1 MVKLFNGDNMD
12 YLKKIKDDYKNITDL
27 NIKKIKNIYIIYLE
41 SIIDQDKINDYI
53 LKIIPKSHIPR
64 NIKELIPS
72 PNIKDISDYD
82 SLSLYL
88 ESGFTI
94 IINRHQVIA
103 IETRGNLS
111 RSISTPNTESTIYGP
126 KEAFVEN
133 YQINLGLI
141 KRRIKSKDL
150 KNKDIYIGRYTKN
163 TASVLYIDSVADKEI
178 YNEVIE
184 KLESIDRD
192 GVNDITQL
200 KKYLGDKTTNPFP
213 AFKITE
219 RPDVVASALLEGKIT
234 IILDNSSSALIIPS
248 FLADFINP
256 IADHYE
262 KSININFLKVLR
274 FVCFFLAILTPAIYI
289 AITTYNQETI
299 PTTILINFQNQRS
312 EVPFPA
318 VIECVITLLICEIL
332 RESDIRFPSSY
343 GSATSILGALVL
355 GDAAVSAGIVS
366 PIMIIIVAITFISSL
381 IFTDLEIINSIRH
394 WRFFF
399 ILASA
404 IYGLFGI
411 GIGIIA
417 LFASLTSYEV
427 FGKPYFYPLSP
438 FDFTYLKQTL
448 FKMKTKKRSKLL
460 SKNLYKEAP

>member
-1 MVKLFNGDNMD
+1 MD
-12 YLKKIKDDYKNITDL
+12 YLKKIKIDYENITDL

-72 PNIKDISDYD
+72 PNIKDVSDYNT
-82 SLSLYL
+82 LSLYL

-103 IETRGNLS
+103 VETRGNLS
-111 RSISTPNTESTIYGP
+111 RSISTPNAESTIYGP
-126 KEAFVEN
+126 KESFVEN
-133 YQINLGLI
+133 YQVNLGLI

-163 TASVLYIDSVADKEI
+163 MASVLYIDSIAEKEI
-178 YNEVIE
+178 FESVIK
-184 KLESIDRD
+184 KLENIDRD

-219 RPDVVASALLEGKIT
+219 RPDVVASALLEGKIV
-234 IILDNSSSALIIPS
+234 IILDNSSNALIIPS

-262 KSININFLKVLR
+262 KAVNINFIKVLR
-274 FVCFFLAILTPAIYI
+274 FFCFFLAILTPAVYI

-299 PTTILINFQNQRS
+299 PTTILINFQDQRS
-312 EVPFPA
+312 KVPFPT
-318 VIECVITLLICEIL
+318 VIECVITLIICEIL

-343 GSATSILGALVL
+343 GSASSILGALVL
-355 GDAAVSAGIVS
+355 GEAAVSAGIVS

-399 ILASA
+399 LFIAA

-411 GIGIIA
+411 GIGIIV
-417 LFASLTSYEV
+417 LFTSLTSYEV
-427 FGKPYFYPLSP
+427 FNKPYFYPLSP
-438 FDFTYLKQTL
+438 FDFTYIKQTL

-460 SKNLYKEAP
+460 SKNRYKEAP

>member
-1 MVKLFNGDNMD
+1 MD
-12 YLKKIKDDYKNITDL
+12 YLKKIKTDYENITDL

-72 PNIKDISDYD
+72 PNIKDVSNYD
-82 SLSLYL
+82 TLSLYL

-103 IETRGNLS
+103 VETRGNLS

-126 KEAFVEN
+126 KESFVEN
-133 YQINLGLI
+133 YQVNLGLI

-150 KNKDIYIGRYTKN
+150 KNIDIYIGRYTKN
-163 TASVLYIDSVADKEI
+163 MASVLYIDSIAEKEI
-178 YNEVIE
+178 FESVIK

-219 RPDVVASALLEGKIT
+219 RPDVVASALLEGKIV
-234 IILDNSSSALIIPS
+234 IILDNSSNALIIPS

-262 KSININFLKVLR
+262 KAININFIKVLR
-274 FVCFFLAILTPAIYI
+274 FFCFFLAILTPAIYI

-299 PTTILINFQNQRS
+299 PTTILINFQDQRS
-312 EVPFPA
+312 KVPFPA
-318 VIECVITLLICEIL
+318 VIECVITLMICEIL

-355 GDAAVSAGIVS
+355 GEAAVSAGIVS

-399 ILASA
+399 LFIAA

-411 GIGIIA
+411 GIGIIV
-417 LFASLTSYEV
+417 LFTSLTSYEV
-427 FGKPYFYPLSP
+427 FNKPYFYPLSP
-438 FDFTYLKQTL
+438 FDFTYIKQTL

-460 SKNLYKEAP
+460 SKNRYKEAP

>member
-1 MVKLFNGDNMD
+1 MD
-12 YLKKIKDDYKNITDL
+12 YLKKLKEDYKNITDL

-41 SIIDQDKINDYI
+41 SIIDQDKINDYV
-53 LKIIPKSHIPR
+53 LKIIPKNHIPR

-72 PNIKDISDYD
+72 PNIKDIENYD
-82 SLSLYL
+82 NLSLYL

-103 IETRGNLS
+103 VETRGNLS

-163 TASVLYIDSVADKEI
+163 TASVLYIDSIADKEI
-178 YNEVIE
+178 FDEVVK

-192 GVNDITQL
+192 GVNDITEL
-200 KKYLGDKTTNPFP
+200 KKYLGDKTTYPFP

-219 RPDVVASALLEGKIT
+219 RPDVVASSLLEGKIA

-274 FVCFFLAILTPAIYI
+274 FACFFIAILTPAIYI

-318 VIECVITLLICEIL
+318 VIECIITLIICEIL

-381 IFTDLEIINSIRH
+381 IFTDLELINSIKH

-399 ILASA
+399 ILIAS

-417 LFASLTSYEV
+417 LFTSLTSYEV
-427 FGKPYFYPLSP
+427 FNKPYFYPLSP

>member
-1 MVKLFNGDNMD
+1 MD
-12 YLKKIKDDYKNITDL
+12 YLKKIKTDYESITDL

-72 PNIKDISDYD
+72 PNIKDVSDYD
-82 SLSLYL
+82 TLSLYL

-103 IETRGNLS
+103 VETRGNLS

-126 KEAFVEN
+126 KESFVEN
-133 YQINLGLI
+133 YQVNLGLI

-163 TASVLYIDSVADKEI
+163 MASVLYIDSIAEKEI
-178 YNEVIE
+178 FESVIK
-184 KLESIDRD
+184 KLENIDRD

-219 RPDVVASALLEGKIT
+219 RPDVVASALLEGKIV
-234 IILDNSSSALIIPS
+234 IILDNSSNALIIPS

-262 KSININFLKVLR
+262 KAININFIKVLR
-274 FVCFFLAILTPAIYI
+274 FFCFFLAILTPAIYI

-299 PTTILINFQNQRS
+299 PTTILINFQDQRS
-312 EVPFPA
+312 KVPFPA
-318 VIECVITLLICEIL
+318 VIECVITLMICEIL

-355 GDAAVSAGIVS
+355 GEAAVSAGIVS

-399 ILASA
+399 LFIAA

-411 GIGIIA
+411 GIGIIV
-417 LFASLTSYEV
+417 LFTSLTSYEV
-427 FGKPYFYPLSP
+427 FNKPYFYPLSP
-438 FDFTYLKQTL
+438 FDFTYIKQTL

-460 SKNLYKEAP
+460 SKNRYKEAP

>member
-1 MVKLFNGDNMD
+1 MD
-12 YLKKIKDDYKNITDL
+12 YLKKIKTDYENITDL

-72 PNIKDISDYD
+72 PNIKDVSDYD
-82 SLSLYL
+82 TLSLYL

-103 IETRGNLS
+103 VETRGNLS
-111 RSISTPNTESTIYGP
+111 RSISTPNTEGTIYGP
-126 KEAFVEN
+126 KESFIEN
-133 YQINLGLI
+133 YQVNLGLI

-163 TASVLYIDSVADKEI
+163 MASVLYIDSIAEKEI
-178 YNEVIE
+178 FENVIK

-192 GVNDITQL
+192 GVNDINQL
-200 KKYLGDKTTNPFP
+200 KKYLGDKSTNPFP
-213 AFKITE
+213 AFKLTE
-219 RPDVVASALLEGKIT
+219 RPDVVASALLEGKIV
-234 IILDNSSSALIIPS
+234 IILDNSSDALIVPS

-262 KSININFLKVLR
+262 KAININFIKVLR
-274 FVCFFLAILTPAIYI
+274 FFCFFLAILTPAKYI

-299 PTTILINFQNQRS
+299 PTTILINFQEQRS
-312 EVPFPA
+312 KVPFPA
-318 VIECVITLLICEIL
+318 VVECIVTLIICEIL
-332 RESDIRFPSSY
+332 RESDIRFPSNY

-355 GDAAVSAGIVS
+355 GEAAVSAGIVS

-381 IFTDLEIINSIRH
+381 IFTDLEVINSIRH

-399 ILASA
+399 LFIAS

-411 GIGIIA
+411 GIAIIA
-417 LFASLTSYEV
+417 LFTSLTSYEV
-427 FGKPYFYPLSP
+427 FNKPYFYPLSP
-438 FDFTYLKQTL
+438 FDFTYIKQTL

-460 SKNLYKEAP
+460 SKNRYKEAP

>member
-12 YLKKIKDDYKNITDL
+12 YIKKINEDYKNVTDL

-41 SIIDQDKINDYI
+41 SIIDQNKINDYI

-64 NIKELIPS
+64 DIKELIPS
-72 PNIKDISDYD
+72 PNIKDVSDYD
-82 SLSLYL
+82 TLSLYL

-94 IINRHQVIA
+94 IINRHQIIA

-111 RSISTPNTESTIYGP
+111 RSIDTPTTESTIYGP

-133 YQINLGLI
+133 YQVNLGLI
-141 KRRIKSKDL
+141 KRRIKSKHL
-150 KNKDIYIGRYTKN
+150 KNKDIFIGRYTKN
-163 TASVLYIDSVADKEI
+163 TASVIYIETIAEEKI
-178 YNEVIE
+178 YNEIIE
-184 KLESIDRD
+184 KLEAIDRD
-192 GVNDITQL
+192 GINDVSQL
-200 KKYLGDKTTNPFP
+200 KKYLGDKTKNAFP
-213 AFKITE
+213 AFKVTE
-219 RPDVVASALLEGKIT
+219 RPDVVAASLLEGKIVV
-234 IILDNSSSALIIPS
+234 ILDNSSNALILPS

-262 KSININFLKVLR
+262 KAININFLKILR
-274 FVCFFLAILTPAIYI
+274 FLCFFLAILTPAIYV

-299 PTTILINFQNQRS
+299 PTTILINFQEQRS
-312 EVPFPA
+312 KVPFSA
-318 VIECVITLLICEIL
+318 VIECFITLIICEIL

-355 GDAAVSAGIVS
+355 GEAAVAAGIVS

-394 WRFFF
+394 WRFLFLF
-399 ILASA
+399 VAA
-404 IYGLFGI
+404 IYGIFGI
-411 GIGIIA
+411 GICFIA
-417 LFASLTSYEV
+417 LITSLTSQEV
-427 FGKPYFYPLSP
+427 FNKPYFYPLSP
-438 FDFTYLKQTL
+438 FDLTYIKQTL

-460 SKNLYKEAP
+460 SKNRYKEAP

>member
-1 MVKLFNGDNMD
+1 MD
-12 YLKKIKDDYKNITDL
+12 YLKKIKTDYENITDL

-72 PNIKDISDYD
+72 PNIKDVSDYD
-82 SLSLYL
+82 TLSLYL

-103 IETRGNLS
+103 VETRGNLS

-126 KEAFVEN
+126 KESFVEN
-133 YQINLGLI
+133 YQVNLGLI
-141 KRRIKSKDL
+141 KRRIKSKDF

-163 TASVLYIDSVADKEI
+163 MASVLYIDSIAEKEI
-178 YNEVIE
+178 FESVIK
-184 KLESIDRD
+184 KLENIDRD

-219 RPDVVASALLEGKIT
+219 RPDVVASALLEGKIV
-234 IILDNSSSALIIPS
+234 IILDNSSNALIVPS

-262 KSININFLKVLR
+262 KAININFIKVLR
-274 FVCFFLAILTPAIYI
+274 FFCFFLAILTPAIYI

-299 PTTILINFQNQRS
+299 PTTILINFQDQRS
-312 EVPFPA
+312 KVPFPA
-318 VIECVITLLICEIL
+318 VIECVITLMICEIL

-355 GDAAVSAGIVS
+355 GEAAVSAGIVS

-399 ILASA
+399 LFIAA

-411 GIGIIA
+411 GIGIIV
-417 LFASLTSYEV
+417 LFTSLTSYEV
-427 FGKPYFYPLSP
+427 FNKPYFYPLSP
-438 FDFTYLKQTL
+438 FDFTYIKQTL

-460 SKNLYKEAP
+460 SKNRYKEAP

>member
-1 MVKLFNGDNMD
+1 MD
-12 YLKKIKDDYKNITDL
+12 YLKKIKTDYENITDL

-72 PNIKDISDYD
+72 PNIKDVTDYD
-82 SLSLYL
+82 TLGLYL

-103 IETRGNLS
+103 VETRGNLS
-111 RSISTPNTESTIYGP
+111 RSISTPNTEGTIYGP
-126 KEAFVEN
+126 KESFVEN
-133 YQINLGLI
+133 YQVNLGLI

-163 TASVLYIDSVADKEI
+163 MASVLYIDSIAEEEI
-178 YNEVIE
+178 FENVIK

-213 AFKITE
+213 AFKLTE
-219 RPDVVASALLEGKIT
+219 RPDVVASALLEGKIV
-234 IILDNSSSALIIPS
+234 IILDNSSDALIVPS

-262 KSININFLKVLR
+262 KSININFLKILR
-274 FVCFFLAILTPAIYI
+274 FFCFFLAILTPAIYV

-299 PTTILINFQNQRS
+299 PTTILINFQEQRS
-312 EVPFPA
+312 KVPFPA
-318 VIECVITLLICEIL
+318 VVECIITLIICEIL

-355 GDAAVSAGIVS
+355 GEAAVSAGIVS

-399 ILASA
+399 LFIAS

-411 GIGIIA
+411 GIGIIV
-417 LFASLTSYEV
+417 LFTSLTSYEV
-427 FGKPYFYPLSP
+427 FNKPYFYPISP
-438 FDFTYLKQTL
+438 FDFNYIKQTL

-460 SKNLYKEAP
+460 SKNRYKEAP

>member
-12 YLKKIKDDYKNITDL
+12 YIKKINEDYKNVTDL

-41 SIIDQDKINDYI
+41 SIIDQNKINDYI

-64 NIKELIPS
+64 DIKELIPS
-72 PNIKDISDYD
+72 PNIKDVSDYD
-82 SLSLYL
+82 TLSLYL

-103 IETRGNLS
+103 VETRGNLS
-111 RSISTPNTESTIYGP
+111 RSISTPNTEGTIYGP

-133 YQINLGLI
+133 YQVNLGLI
-141 KRRIKSKDL
+141 KRRVKSKDL
-150 KNKDIYIGRYTKN
+150 KNKDVYIGRYTKN
-163 TASVLYIDSVADKEI
+163 MASVLYIDSIAEEEI
-178 YNEVIE
+178 FENVIK
-184 KLESIDRD
+184 KLENIDLD

-213 AFKITE
+213 AFKLTE
-219 RPDVVASALLEGKIT
+219 RPDVVASALLEGKIV
-234 IILDNSSSALIIPS
+234 IILDNSSDALIVPS

-262 KSININFLKVLR
+262 KSININFLKILR
-274 FVCFFLAILTPAIYI
+274 FFCFFLAILTPAIYV

-299 PTTILINFQNQRS
+299 PTTILINFQEQRS
-312 EVPFPA
+312 KVPFPA
-318 VIECVITLLICEIL
+318 VVECIVTLIICEIL
-332 RESDIRFPSSY
+332 RESDIRFPSNY

-355 GDAAVSAGIVS
+355 GEAAVSAGIVS

-399 ILASA
+399 LFIAA

-417 LFASLTSYEV
+417 LFTSLTSYEV
-427 FGKPYFYPLSP
+427 FNKPYFYPISP
-438 FDFTYLKQTL
+438 FDFNYIKQTL
-448 FKMKTKKRSKLL
+448 FKMQTKKRSKLL
-460 SKNLYKEAP
+460 SKNRYKEAP

>member
-1 MVKLFNGDNMD
+1 MD
-12 YLKKIKDDYKNITDL
+12 YLKKIKTDYENITDL

-72 PNIKDISDYD
+72 PNIKDVSDYD
-82 SLSLYL
+82 TLSLYL

-103 IETRGNLS
+103 VETRGNLS
-111 RSISTPNTESTIYGP
+111 RSISTPNTEGTIYGP
-126 KEAFVEN
+126 KESFIEN
-133 YQINLGLI
+133 YQVNLGLI

-163 TASVLYIDSVADKEI
+163 MASVLYIDSIAEKEI
-178 YNEVIE
+178 FENVIK

-192 GVNDITQL
+192 GVNDINQL
-200 KKYLGDKTTNPFP
+200 KKYLGDKSTNPFP
-213 AFKITE
+213 AFKLTE
-219 RPDVVASALLEGKIT
+219 RPDVVASALLEGKIV
-234 IILDNSSSALIIPS
+234 IILDNSSDALIVPS

-262 KSININFLKVLR
+262 KAININFIKVLR
-274 FVCFFLAILTPAIYI
+274 FFCFFLAILTPAIYI

-299 PTTILINFQNQRS
+299 PTTILINFQEQRS
-312 EVPFPA
+312 KVPFPA
-318 VIECVITLLICEIL
+318 VVECIVTLIICEIL
-332 RESDIRFPSSY
+332 RESDIRFPSNY

-355 GDAAVSAGIVS
+355 GEAAVSAGIVS

-381 IFTDLEIINSIRH
+381 IFTDLEVINSIRH

-399 ILASA
+399 LFIAS

-411 GIGIIA
+411 GIAIIA
-417 LFASLTSYEV
+417 LFTSLTSYEV
-427 FGKPYFYPLSP
+427 FNKPYFYPLSP
-438 FDFTYLKQTL
+438 FDFTYIKQTL

-460 SKNLYKEAP
+460 SKNRYKEAP

>member
-1 MVKLFNGDNMD
+1 MD
-12 YLKKIKDDYKNITDL
+12 ILKKIKDDYKDVTDL

-41 SIIDQDKINDYI
+41 SIIDQNKINDYI
-53 LKIIPKSHIPR
+53 LKIIPKHHIPR
-64 NIKELIPS
+64 DIKELIPS
-72 PNIKDISDYD
+72 PNIKDIKDYED
-82 SLSLYL
+82 LTLYL

-94 IINRHQVIA
+94 IINRHQFIA

-111 RSISTPNTESTIYGP
+111 RSIDTPNTESTIYGP

-141 KRRIKSKDL
+141 KRRIKSKHL
-150 KNKDIYIGRYTKN
+150 KNTDIYIGRYTKTN
-163 TASVLYIDSVADKEI
+163 ASVLYIDTIGEENLYKEI
-178 YNEVIE
+178 TE
-184 KLESIDRD
+184 KLKSIDRD
-192 GVNDITQL
+192 GINDINQL
-200 KKYLGDKTTNPFP
+200 KKYLGDKTKNAFP

-219 RPDVVASALLEGKIT
+219 RPDVVAASLLEGKIV
-234 IILDNSSSALIIPS
+234 IILDNSCNALILPS

-262 KSININFLKVLR
+262 KAININFLKVLR
-274 FVCFFLAILTPAIYI
+274 FFCFFLAILTPAIYV

-299 PTTILINFQNQRS
+299 PTTILINFQDQRTK
-312 EVPFPA
+312 VPFPA
-318 VIECVITLLICEIL
+318 VIECIITLIICEIL

-355 GDAAVSAGIVS
+355 GEAAVSAGIVS

-394 WRFFF
+394 WRFLFLF
-399 ILASA
+399 VAS

-411 GIGIIA
+411 GLSFIA
-417 LFASLTSYEV
+417 LITSLTSYEV
-427 FGKPYFYPLSP
+427 FNKPYFYPLSP
-438 FDFTYLKQTL
+438 FDLTYIKQTL
-448 FKMKTKKRSKLL
+448 FKIKTKKRSRLL